1 VNASAVFGYGPWAFG
16 YQTAFDTGEERFFML
31 YSCQKSAKILD
42 SFYGSWIY
50 FLSGK
55 STLSANNFAIGY
67 TTKEMI
73 LHANGSDRKVRHVLH
88 TFILK
93 HSQNCSFSDIFQYS
107 SHKKSTDLTD

>member
-1 VNASAVFGYGPWAFG
+1 MNASAVFGYGPWAFG
-16 YQTAFDTGEERFFML
+16 YQTAFDTGEGRFLCFFINVKNL
-31 YSCQKSAKILD
+31 LFTFRIIFTVPHRIL
-42 SFYGSWIY
+42 
-50 FLSGK
+50 GK

-93 HSQNCSFSDIFQYS
+93 LRKKYLIPTFYFIFL
-107 SHKKSTDLTD
+107 LTRRALAD